1 MPQNLLEI
9 YDGRTSFWQW
19 DTGQKLIVSD
29 RTIDQVHFSNAS
41 MNTAIVKE
49 VYIENGMRLC
59 DVPDMMLKM
68 PKPLVAYAYVIGD
81 GYNKTMCA
89 TRFSVSTRPIPEDYT
104 YEENNRFKDLVDKID
119 AVQDILESGASVKKM
134 NSMVEAEA
142 WAQEYQATGTIL
154 SVWNG
159 YEWALYMV
167 ERDYSLY
174 QIGDTDQIIIDVENL
189 QNLVGETAVEE
200 QIRLAILALNLA
212 NTYEP
217 LGAANVV
224 RNELLDEVQ
233 RAKNEEAAITREL
246 HKIYDNISNL
256 ETDVNASIKNIADDY
271 LKEDDRVDLERKIKS
286 NADAIELLTNGVS
299 ADKIDG
305 VNDLIQYVDEHGAE
319 VTGIKADVKYNAD
332 AIAAEKTRAEQAE
345 KALGERLKLIETTG
359 LPSDVDGFVSYNA
372 QNLTEDQKAQARA
385 NIGAAQAPEV
395 NKTFVVDNALPFKLT
410 LSELGIYGKVLT
422 GGTANFADIEVIDD
436 TSFLY
441 QINTICFNDCDN
453 VVLEFSDGSTDDSI
467 TVIPATTLYYDNS
480 FMNLTSYTVTNVLDA
495 NGKVISTSS
504 VQDDGPIGDWK
515 IDDNNTAKITVD
527 DNKRGE
533 AAFTFYGTGFDVIS
547 TSNNNTGNL
556 IVQVKNVAT
565 GKNVKTLTVDTYY
578 NIENSGDFDSDT
590 LRQVP
595 VMRVSGLPYAQY
607 SVRIIAG
614 YNKSMDRNYDKND
627 PSTIGYDLYLH
638 AIRIYDSVSNEN
650 ETALEAYVAD
660 REAYPIYRQCVQSI
674 VSANNFN
681 NLADDAIVDKLV
693 LVNNDGRVLD
703 YNMNDSGLMLFP
715 GQAIAFSL
723 DIPENIVALQLGLK
737 SAFDINTEYKIFNAE
752 SIDFRNDLNKIK
764 NRTVETCTDMYYD
777 ITEYRDGLV
786 VVYNDSKNGAVLML
800 TTLKMTFGSEQEDT
814 SIKFN
819 TSKSAVRKLLDSLC
833 NEIASTKF
841 IVVSTDDE
849 IIDMLIE
856 EDVLMTVVDA
866 DGAILSDDDNNIL
879 LW

>member
-142 WAQEYQATGTIL
+142 WAQEYQVTGTIL

-174 QIGDTDQIIIDVENL
+174 QIGDTDQLIIDVENL

-217 LGAANVV
+217 LGAANAV
-224 RNELLDEVQ
+224 RNELRDEVQ

-271 LKEDDRVDLERKIKS
+271 LKEDDRADLERKIKS
-286 NADAIELLTNGVS
+286 NTDAIELLTNGVS

-319 VTGIKADVKYNAD
+319 VTGMKADIQSNAD

-345 KALGERLKLIETTG
+345 KALDKRLKTVEDMDI
-359 LPSDVDGFVSYNA
+359 SSKIDGFVSYKA
-372 QNLTEDQKAQARA
+372 QELSEEEKAQARK
-385 NIGAAQAPEV
+385 NIGA
-395 NKTFVVDNALPFKLT
+395 
-410 LSELGIYGKVLT
+410 
-422 GGTANFADIEVIDD
+422 
-436 TSFLY
+436 
-441 QINTICFNDCDN
+441 
-453 VVLEFSDGSTDDSI
+453 
-467 TVIPATTLYYDNS
+467 
-480 FMNLTSYTVTNVLDA
+480 LDE
-495 NGKVISTSS
+495 S
-504 VQDDGPIGDWK
+504 
-515 IDDNNTAKITVD
+515 
-527 DNKRGE
+527 
-533 AAFTFYGTGFDVIS
+533 
-547 TSNNNTGNL
+547 
-556 IVQVKNVAT
+556 
-565 GKNVKTLTVDTYY
+565 
-578 NIENSGDFDSDT
+578 
-590 LRQVP
+590 
-595 VMRVSGLPYAQY
+595 
-607 SVRIIAG
+607 
-614 YNKSMDRNYDKND
+614 
-627 PSTIGYDLYLH
+627 
-638 AIRIYDSVSNEN
+638 
-650 ETALEAYVAD
+650 ALE
-660 REAYPIYRQCVQSI
+660 
-674 VSANNFN
+674 
-681 NLADDAIVDKLV
+681 
-693 LVNNDGRVLD
+693 
-703 YNMNDSGLMLFP
+703 NMGGF
-715 GQAIAFSL
+715 A
-723 DIPENIVALQLGLK
+723 
-737 SAFDINTEYKIFNAE
+737 
-752 SIDFRNDLNKIK
+752 
-764 NRTVETCTDMYYD
+764 
-777 ITEYRDGLV
+777 
-786 VVYNDSKNGAVLML
+786 
-800 TTLKMTFGSEQEDT
+800 
-814 SIKFN
+814 
-819 TSKSAVRKLLDSLC
+819 
-833 NEIASTKF
+833 
-841 IVVSTDDE
+841 VSTDDE

-856 EDVLMTVVDA
+856 EDILMTVADA
-866 DGAILSDDDNNIL
+866 DGAILSDADNNIL